1 MNIVFKN
8 DTLFVDVDENEN
20 INEMKRRVYSI
31 MDGFNISNVV
41 INAGGIRKSNKKL
54 LDNFMEEYKENYN
67 GNISIK

>member
-8 DTLFVDVDENEN
+8 DTLFVDVDEGEN